1 MHWLDNLWYVSTRH
15 FIFLNIRFLLYWS
28 QSLAEKKNS
37 VLKRISFI
45 NCSTMV
51 LFWSKKIMNRGVKIL
66 SKKAA
71 LDILST
77 KKWFFYQRLEEH
89 VYLASIYRAHGVLN
103 IINEKNLCPLW
114 PHKIK
119 IMVLKWKLMVTSWV
133 VSLLGTLSKR
143 DM

>member
-1 MHWLDNLWYVSTRH
+1 
-15 FIFLNIRFLLYWS
+15 
-28 QSLAEKKNS
+28 
-37 VLKRISFI
+37 
-45 NCSTMV
+45 MV

-89 VYLASIYRAHGVLN
+89 VYLASIYKAHGVLN

-119 IMVLKWKLMVTSWV
+119 IMVLKWKLTVTSWV
-133 VSLLGTLSKR
+133 VSLLDNAPTTYLVGYVIPRWVDLPMSYISLWKKNANCESLFHAKEKIR
-143 DM
+143 DIKCIKIN

>member
-1 MHWLDNLWYVSTRH
+1 
-15 FIFLNIRFLLYWS
+15 
-28 QSLAEKKNS
+28 
-37 VLKRISFI
+37 
-45 NCSTMV
+45 
-51 LFWSKKIMNRGVKIL
+51 MNRGVKIV

-119 IMVLKWKLMVTSWV
+119 IMVLKWKLFVTSWV
-133 VSLLGTLSKR
+133 VSLLDNAPTTLLGTLSQKR
-143 DM
+143 CVLRFTNELYFFKEKNAKLWKLVPCERENSWYQMHKN